1 MPLVTTKQM
10 LLDAQAGNYA
20 VGAFNVEN
28 MEMVMAVMEA
38 AEELKSPVI
47 MQTTPSTVKYAGLD
61 FFLANV
67 KAAAERASV
76 PVAMHLDHGSSFELA
91 MQAYR
96 TGYTSIMIDG
106 SHGSFEENV
115 AVSKAVADA
124 CAPSGIPVE
133 AELGKVGGKEDD
145 LDGGDDNPYTD
156 PAQAV
161 EFVKQT
167 GVTSLAVA
175 IGTAHG
181 VYKGEP
187 KLDLDRLSEI
197 RKVVDIPLVLHGTSG
212 VPDAT
217 VTECVNRG
225 ICKVNYAT
233 DLRIA
238 FTNGVEKVF
247 EENKIEAVL
256 NFAGYKAVGESIQ
269 KPLEYYH
276 NNISGCLVLLE
287 TMKKYGV
294 KKFIFSSSATVYG
307 EPERIPLTEDCKI
320 GGTTNPYG
328 SSKLFIEQILKDLYA
343 SDNSWD
349 ICILRYFN
357 PVGAHESGLI
367 GEEPQGIPNNLMP
380 YIARVEAGDSQ
391 EPPL

>member
-10 LLDAQAGNYA
+10 LLDAQKGNYA

-38 AEELKSPVI
+38 AKEMNSPVI
-47 MQTTPSTVKYAGLD
+47 MQTTPSTVKYAGMD

-67 KAAAERASV
+67 KAAAERAGV

-106 SHGSFEENV
+106 SHGTFEENV

-156 PAQAV
+156 PVQAA
-161 EFVKQT
+161 EFVERTK
-167 GVTSLAVA
+167 VTSLAVA

-187 KLDLDRLSEI
+187 KLDLERLSEI
-197 RKVVDIPLVLHGTSG
+197 RKAVEVPLVLHGTSG
-212 VPDAT
+212 VPDET

-238 FTNGVEKVF
+238 FTEGVGKVF
-247 EENKIEAVL
+247 KENPDVID
-256 NFAGYKAVGESIQ
+256 
-269 KPLEYYH
+269 P
-276 NNISGCLVLLE
+276 
-287 TMKKYGV
+287 KKYNAAGKECV
-294 KKFIFSSSATVYG
+294 KEYVKSKMKVCKSAG
-307 EPERIPLTEDCKI
+307 KA
-320 GGTTNPYG
+320 N
-328 SSKLFIEQILKDLYA
+328 
-343 SDNSWD
+343 
-349 ICILRYFN
+349 
-357 PVGAHESGLI
+357 
-367 GEEPQGIPNNLMP
+367 QGM
-380 YIARVEAGDSQ
+380 
-391 EPPL
+391 

>member
-106 SHGSFEENV
+106 SHGSFEENI

-124 CAPSGIPVE
+124 CNPSGIPVE

-156 PAQAV
+156 PDQAV
-161 EFVKQT
+161 EFVKRT
-167 GVTSLAVA
+167 GITSLAVA

-212 VPDAT
+212 VPDET

-238 FTNGVEKVF
+238 FTNGVEKVIK
-247 EENKIEAVL
+247 ENPDVID
-256 NFAGYKAVGESIQ
+256 
-269 KPLEYYH
+269 P
-276 NNISGCLVLLE
+276 
-287 TMKKYGV
+287 KKYNAGGKECV
-294 KKFIFSSSATVYG
+294 KEYVMNKMKV
-307 EPERIPLTEDCKI
+307 CK
-320 GGTTNPYG
+320 
-328 SSKLFIEQILKDLYA
+328 S
-343 SDNSWD
+343 
-349 ICILRYFN
+349 
-357 PVGAHESGLI
+357 VGKAK
-367 GEEPQGIPNNLMP
+367 
-380 YIARVEAGDSQ
+380 
-391 EPPL
+391 

>member
-1 MPLVTTKQM
+1 M
-10 LLDAQAGNYA
+10 LLNAQKGNYA

-106 SHGSFEENV
+106 SHESFEGNI

-156 PAQAV
+156 PNQAV
-161 EFVKQT
+161 EFVKRT
-167 GVTSLAVA
+167 GANSLAVA

-212 VPDAT
+212 VPDET

-238 FTNGVEKVF
+238 FTKGVEAVF
-247 EENKIEAVL
+247 EENPDVID
-256 NFAGYKAVGESIQ
+256 
-269 KPLEYYH
+269 P
-276 NNISGCLVLLE
+276 
-287 TMKKYGV
+287 KKYNAKGKEYV
-294 KKFIFSSSATVYG
+294 KEYVM
-307 EPERIPLTEDCKI
+307 
-320 GGTTNPYG
+320 
-328 SSKLFIEQILKDLYA
+328 SKMRVVK
-343 SDNSWD
+343 S
-349 ICILRYFN
+349 
-357 PVGAHESGLI
+357 VGKAE
-367 GEEPQGIPNNLMP
+367 
-380 YIARVEAGDSQ
+380 
-391 EPPL
+391 

>member
-1 MPLVTTKQM
+1 M
-10 LLDAQAGNYA
+10 LLNAQKGNYA

-106 SHGSFEENV
+106 SHESFEGNI

-156 PAQAV
+156 PNQAV
-161 EFVKQT
+161 EFVKRT
-167 GVTSLAVA
+167 GVNSLAVA

-212 VPDAT
+212 VPDET

-238 FTNGVEKVF
+238 FTKGVEAVF
-247 EENKIEAVL
+247 EENPDVID
-256 NFAGYKAVGESIQ
+256 
-269 KPLEYYH
+269 P
-276 NNISGCLVLLE
+276 
-287 TMKKYGV
+287 KKYNAKGKEYV
-294 KKFIFSSSATVYG
+294 KKYVM
-307 EPERIPLTEDCKI
+307 
-320 GGTTNPYG
+320 
-328 SSKLFIEQILKDLYA
+328 SKMRVVK
-343 SDNSWD
+343 S
-349 ICILRYFN
+349 
-357 PVGAHESGLI
+357 VGKAE
-367 GEEPQGIPNNLMP
+367 
-380 YIARVEAGDSQ
+380 
-391 EPPL
+391 

>member
-106 SHGSFEENV
+106 SHGSFEENI

-124 CAPSGIPVE
+124 CNPSGIPVE

-156 PAQAV
+156 PDQAV
-161 EFVKQT
+161 EFVKRT
-167 GVTSLAVA
+167 GITSLAVA

-212 VPDAT
+212 VPDET

-247 EENKIEAVL
+247 KENPDVID
-256 NFAGYKAVGESIQ
+256 
-269 KPLEYYH
+269 P
-276 NNISGCLVLLE
+276 
-287 TMKKYGV
+287 KKYNAAGKECV
-294 KKFIFSSSATVYG
+294 KEYVMNKMKV
-307 EPERIPLTEDCKI
+307 CK
-320 GGTTNPYG
+320 
-328 SSKLFIEQILKDLYA
+328 S
-343 SDNSWD
+343 
-349 ICILRYFN
+349 
-357 PVGAHESGLI
+357 VGKAK
-367 GEEPQGIPNNLMP
+367 
-380 YIARVEAGDSQ
+380 
-391 EPPL
+391 

>member
-197 RKVVDIPLVLHGTSG
+197 RKVVDIPLVLHGGSSNKDEEIAKA
-212 VPDAT
+212 VKI
-217 VTECVNRG
+217 G
-225 ICKVNYAT
+225 ISKINISSDIKVAFYEKCREVLNAHPEYREPLEIYPEPIKACREVIAHKVNLFDSA
-233 DLRIA
+233 D
-238 FTNGVEKVF
+238 KV
-247 EENKIEAVL
+247 K
-256 NFAGYKAVGESIQ
+256 
-269 KPLEYYH
+269 YYY
-276 NNISGCLVLLE
+276 E
-287 TMKKYGV
+287 
-294 KKFIFSSSATVYG
+294 
-307 EPERIPLTEDCKI
+307 
-320 GGTTNPYG
+320 
-328 SSKLFIEQILKDLYA
+328 
-343 SDNSWD
+343 
-349 ICILRYFN
+349 
-357 PVGAHESGLI
+357 
-367 GEEPQGIPNNLMP
+367 
-380 YIARVEAGDSQ
+380 
-391 EPPL
+391 